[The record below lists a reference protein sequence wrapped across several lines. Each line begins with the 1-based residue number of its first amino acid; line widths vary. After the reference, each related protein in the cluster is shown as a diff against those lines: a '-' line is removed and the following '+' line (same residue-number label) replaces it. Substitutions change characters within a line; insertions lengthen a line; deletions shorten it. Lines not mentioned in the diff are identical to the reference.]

1 MYEGECNALKRVR
14 PLSEIRY
21 AERMGEGAVIKTDDS
36 LGEWAYIPPDNP
48 IYIIFKYACK

>member
-36 LGEWAYIPPDNP
+36 LGEWTYIPPDNP
-48 IYIIFKYACK
+48 INIIFPFYL